1 MFGGTFDP
9 PHVAHL
15 ALAERA
21 REQLGLDRVVFVP
34 AARPPHKPA
43 ESVSDADVRL
53 AMTRLAVQGNPAFR
67 VSRYEL
73 LRGGTSFTVDTLRA
87 LKRAHPRARLY
98 LLIGADSL
106 ADFHTWRE
114 PDLIRRLATLV
125 VAGRPGARSAGAGRG
140 RRFVRLGGPALDV
153 SSSEIRARLR
163 RGLSVRYLVPDAVVR
178 YATRRRVYGR
188 PRRAGGSR

>member
-15 ALAERA
+15 VLAERA
-21 REQLGLDRVVFVP
+21 REQLNLDRVVFVP
-34 AARPPHKPA
+34 AARPPHKA
-43 ESVSDADVRL
+43 AGSVSDAGVRL
-53 AMTRLAVQGNPAFR
+53 AMTRLAVRGNPAFG
-67 VSRYEL
+67 VSRHEV

-87 LKRAHPRARLY
+87 LKRAYPRARLY

-114 PDLIRRLATLV
+114 PDAIRRLATLV
-125 VAGRPGARSAGAGRG
+125 VAGRPRARSAGAGRG
-140 RRFVRLGGPALDV
+140 PRFVRLDGPALDV
-153 SSSEIRARLR
+153 SSSEIRARLE

-178 YATRRRVYGR
+178 YAVRRGVYGR
-188 PRRAGGSR
+188 PPRVGGSR